1 MSAHKRPFAA
11 VLATAAL
18 AVAILTIAAP
28 GSTAAPYVK
37 APTLSVSTTSPCE
50 GESLTVT
57 GTDFVPGSTL
67 QLTLQSSPTSLG
79 SVVVNANGGFTATV
93 KLPAGVTGTHEI
105 VAAGPPTPRNPNR
118 ATATITIRLCPVSA
132 AAPPPSRPGPAAFT
146 GADIAG
152 LIALVV
158 VLLGAGG
165 AFVYIGRRRK
175 SVA

>member
-1 MSAHKRPFAA
+1 MLAHKRPLAA
-11 VLATAAL
+11 IIATAAL
-18 AVAILTIAAP
+18 AVATLTFAAP
-28 GSTAAPYVK
+28 GNAAPYVK

-57 GTDFVPGSTL
+57 GTDFVPGSTV
-67 QLTLQSSPTSLG
+67 QLTLQSTPTSLG

-158 VLLGAGG
+158 VLMGAGG